1 MRAMILAAGRG
12 ERMRPLTVTR
22 PKPLLEAGGHMLIEY
37 HLQRLAAAGFSEV
50 VINLGYL
57 GHLIPPRLGDG
68 SRYGLHIDYSP
79 EPPGA
84 LETGGGIQHALGLL
98 GEAPFLLINGDIWS
112 EHPLADLR
120 TALAA
125 GDLAHVVLAP
135 NPPHKPQGDFALV
148 DGRVRDDLDPR
159 LTYCGLGVIDP
170 RLFVGH
176 APGRFPLAPL
186 LTAAMTEDAVSG
198 ELHRGD
204 WRDIG
209 TPARLAA
216 LNDKLLERNDGP
228 AVSG

>member
-12 ERMRPLTVTR
+12 ERMRPLTDTR
-22 PKPLLEAGGHMLIEY
+22 PKPLLEAGGQLLIEY
-37 HLQRLAAAGFSEV
+37 HLLRLAAAGFQEV
-50 VINLGYL
+50 VINLGHL
-57 GHLIPPRLGDG
+57 GHLIPARLGDG
-68 SRYGLHIDYSP
+68 SRYGLRIDYSP

-112 EHPLADLR
+112 EHPLATLR

-135 NPPHKPQGDFALV
+135 NPPYKPQGDFALLG
-148 DGRVRDDLDPR
+148 GRVRDDLDPR

-176 APGRFPLAPL
+176 GPGRYPLAPL
-186 LTAAMTEDAVSG
+186 LTSAMAEDAVSG
-198 ELHRGD
+198 ELHQGD

-216 LNDKLLERNDGP
+216 LNDLLVERNGP